1 MRVCRYVGREH
12 RGTGAARE
20 LVREADSF
28 ARDNG
33 ARTVEAYPVDD
44 TMGPVGADE
53 AFHGL
58 VSLLTA
64 EGFTEVARRTAKRP
78 VMRRQL
84 T

>member
-1 MRVCRYVGREH
+1 M
-12 RGTGAARE
+12 
-20 LVREADSF
+20 
-28 ARDNG
+28 
-33 ARTVEAYPVDD
+33 EAYPVDD